1 MASIALA
8 VGVVTGPANSFVFVY
23 AQNVLKLS
31 GDTQAAMVVVASVF
45 GLSGLL
51 LGRFLADRF
60 GRRPTGALAMVAMA
74 LTAVVT
80 YSGSKTALLVGYEIA
95 VLSGVDLR
103 AGGRGTRQRAVP
115 DRDPRPSVAG
125 WNVAASVVG
134 AVVGLLVFGAVA
146 DVGNRFAVGA
156 VVTFLPVVL
165 ATGLFL
171 LLPETRG
178 QRARGFLAGDRVGR
192 TGYGRRDG
200 VDRGTANDRSR
211 TTTSSPSL
219 SVMVSSP
226 A

>member
-1 MASIALA
+1 MVFIALA
-8 VGVVTGPANSFVFVY
+8 VGVVTGPANSFVFVT
-23 AQNVLKLS
+23 QRRPQLS

-51 LGRFLADRF
+51 LGRLADRF
-60 GRRPTGALAMVAMA
+60 GSAPNGCSRHGRHGAHRGRDLQRIQDGIARGVRDRRA
-74 LTAVVT
+74 
-80 YSGSKTALLVGYEIA
+80 ER
-95 VLSGVDLR
+95 VDLR

-115 DRDPRPSVAG
+115 DRDPRLG
-125 WNVAASVVG
+125 G
-134 AVVGLLVFGAVA
+134 GMERGRQRGRGRVGLLVFGAVA

-178 QRARGFLAGDRVGR
+178 REPEDFWPGP
-192 TGYGRRDG
+192 
-200 VDRGTANDRSR
+200 SR
-211 TTTSSPSL
+211 TNGLRS
-219 SVMVSSP
+219 